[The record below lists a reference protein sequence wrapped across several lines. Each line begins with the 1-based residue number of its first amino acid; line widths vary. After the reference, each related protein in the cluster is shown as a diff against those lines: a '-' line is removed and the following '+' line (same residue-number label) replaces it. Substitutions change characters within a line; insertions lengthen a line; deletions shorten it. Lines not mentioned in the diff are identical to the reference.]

1 MAIKKKKISELT
13 LSDNLKGLYTIGV
26 KLIDG
31 VQTSV
36 KVSLEYIQTAYE
48 NAVSAAQKAL
58 EAATKANNAA
68 GSANSAASSANS
80 AATKANTAAG
90 NADKAT
96 AAAKTATTNANNA
109 AAKANTAATN
119 ADNAREDLE
128 EIKEAAVTATNSA
141 SSLISETETELSN
154 LRELLSEVRTATKTA
169 QDAYDLVSQIDG
181 VNVFARIPA
190 TLVVQETVNAVVGSS
205 PVLTKQIFPKTANQ
219 SVIFQIASGNGT
231 INPDGVVSSPTE
243 AGNLVINVISTIS
256 SFLWKQVT
264 VKFRALQA
272 RKTENGTARTTENGE
287 EIEC

>member
-1 MAIKKKKISELT
+1 MAGGVINLGQVAFVDKGVYSSSVTYKRFNFIVTDDSCY
-13 LSDNLKGLYTIGV
+13 LSLKDGNIGH
-26 KLIDG
+26 
-31 VQTSV
+31 
-36 KVSLEYIQTAYE
+36 
-48 NAVSAAQKAL
+48 AVTDSTWWKCLAKGSQATEAAKKAL
-58 EAATKANNAA
+58 EATNKALEAVQKAEAAIVQATQQAAN
-68 GSANSAASSANS
+68 ANSAASSAN
-80 AATKANTAAG
+80 
-90 NADKAT
+90 
-96 AAAKTATTNANNA
+96 AAADTVN
-109 AAKANTAATN
+109 
-119 ADNAREDLE
+119 
-128 EIKEAAVTATNSA
+128 
-141 SSLISETETELSN
+141 SLISETETELSN

>member
-1 MAIKKKKISELT
+1 MQIQPQVVPMPPLT
-13 LSDNLKGLYTIGV
+13 QPTASFLKLKRNFPTF
-26 KLIDG
+26 
-31 VQTSV
+31 
-36 KVSLEYIQTAYE
+36 
-48 NAVSAAQKAL
+48 
-58 EAATKANNAA
+58 
-68 GSANSAASSANS
+68 
-80 AATKANTAAG
+80 G
-90 NADKAT
+90 NFF
-96 AAAKTATTNANNA
+96 
-109 AAKANTAATN
+109 
-119 ADNAREDLE
+119 
-128 EIKEAAVTATNSA
+128 
-141 SSLISETETELSN
+141 
-154 LRELLSEVRTATKTA
+154 SEVRTATKTA

-272 RKTENGTARTTENGE
+272 RTTENGTARTTENGE